1 MPIISDKLSELS
13 PLVNRLVDKTAH
25 LMLDKSRSHQAL
37 ANNYDAHDYVNHGI
51 KEFVRGDAHVNT
63 TESFGALLERTK
75 QGVFHYLSKPH
86 LPRYLDEI
94 SFRWNHRVPD
104 KEIMKRGKKKLI
116 FKPMPVMDML
126 SSLINNATGRQLRRT
141 DNWGIYCPST

>member
-1 MPIISDKLSELS
+1 MPIVSDKLSELS
-13 PLVNRLVDKTAH
+13 PLVNRLVDNTAH

-37 ANNYDAHDYVNHGI
+37 VKNYDAHDYVNHGI

-75 QGVFHYLSKPH
+75 QGVFHYLSKQH

-94 SFRWNHRVPD
+94 SFRWNHRIPD
-104 KEIMKRGKKKLI
+104 KEIMKRGRKKLI
-116 FKPMPVMDML
+116 YKQMPVMDML
-126 SSLINNATGRQLRRT
+126 SSLITNALGRQLRRT
-141 DNWGIYCPST
+141 ENGGIYCPSA